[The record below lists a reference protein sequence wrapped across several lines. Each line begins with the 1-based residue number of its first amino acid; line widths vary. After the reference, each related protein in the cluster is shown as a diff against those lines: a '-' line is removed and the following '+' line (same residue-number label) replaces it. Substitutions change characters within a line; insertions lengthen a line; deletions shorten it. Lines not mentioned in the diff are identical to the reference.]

1 MQIGTLVRWI
11 GQSNDYG
18 SVGVV
23 SRIRGN
29 LFWVTW
35 ADGCVVDYVRGNT
48 HAKKMEVLLCE

>member
-23 SRIRGN
+23 TETHGN
-29 LFWVTW
+29 IFWVTW
-35 ADGCVVDYVRGNT
+35 ADGEVVDYVLGNT

>member
-11 GQSNDYG
+11 GESDDYG

-23 SRIRGN
+23 SRICGN

-35 ADGCVVDYVRGNT
+35 SDGEVVDYVRGNT
-48 HAKKMEVLLCE
+48 HAKKMEVLCK